1 MAQWL
6 DLFYFIFS
14 SKARGPS
21 VEICLGF
28 FFFFFASLSSLSSLL
43 WIALKPAAVWK
54 YNNPSFPLL
63 SRSSYGFCFLPLE
76 EGG

>member
-28 FFFFFASLSSLSSLL
+28 QPPSLLSLL
-43 WIALKPAAVWK
+43 WIALKPAGVWK

-63 SRSSYGFCFLPLE
+63 PRSSHGFFSLLLE